1 MALLPQPMIWPV
13 PIYATDVGISPHC
26 RTMFFDTC
34 NQSGNNLT
42 PPAFT
47 SSNYILHIIT
57 FCFHS
62 MYKALRLSHMF
73 QISMLL
79 CSFQHIENLKCQ
91 MTEGGKVNV
100 QVSIWEPDL
109 LDFEGKGIESTSNVI
124 KSKQTTIPEQSVF
137 KNSWKLIFNS
147 VLVKWI
153 LIPTLSKKKYFQA
166 YPF

>member
-47 SSNYILHIIT
+47 SSNDILHIIT

-62 MYKALRLSHMF
+62 MYKALRFSHVSNSHVIVF
-73 QISMLL
+73 FPTYQK
-79 CSFQHIENLKCQ
+79 LK
-91 MTEGGKVNV
+91 MPN
-100 QVSIWEPDL
+100 DRRR
-109 LDFEGKGIESTSNVI
+109 
-124 KSKQTTIPEQSVF
+124 
-137 KNSWKLIFNS
+137 
-147 VLVKWI
+147 
-153 LIPTLSKKKYFQA
+153 
-166 YPF
+166 